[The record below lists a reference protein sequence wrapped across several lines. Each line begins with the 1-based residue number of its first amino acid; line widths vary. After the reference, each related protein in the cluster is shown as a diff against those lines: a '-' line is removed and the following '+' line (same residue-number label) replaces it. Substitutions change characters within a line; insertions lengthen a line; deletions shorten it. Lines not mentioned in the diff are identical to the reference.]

1 MKMLTILA
9 ASAAVLMAG
18 AASAQEVGVGF
29 GSAEGRDTAVSAR
42 FSPAVVGPL
51 GTDVEF
57 TYDTLVGDNSFDADA
72 VGVNL
77 VKDFNLTDRLAVYG
91 VAGLGY
97 AWTDYADSATY
108 TYGAG
113 ATFDLTDRLQLD
125 ARVREIEAF
134 RDNSEGL
141 TVSTIGFNLKF

>member
-1 MKMLTILA
+1 MKMIAILA
-9 ASAAVLMAG
+9 ATTALMAG
-18 AASAQEVGVGF
+18 AASAQEVGVAY

-42 FSPAVVGPL
+42 FSPAVIGPL
-51 GTDVEF
+51 GTNVEF

-77 VKDFNLTDRLAVYG
+77 VKDINLTDRFAVYG

-97 AWTDYADSATY
+97 AWTDARDTATY

-113 ATFDLTDRLQLD
+113 AKFDLTDRLQLD
-125 ARVREIEAF
+125 ARVREIESF
-134 RDNSEGL
+134 RDNTDGL